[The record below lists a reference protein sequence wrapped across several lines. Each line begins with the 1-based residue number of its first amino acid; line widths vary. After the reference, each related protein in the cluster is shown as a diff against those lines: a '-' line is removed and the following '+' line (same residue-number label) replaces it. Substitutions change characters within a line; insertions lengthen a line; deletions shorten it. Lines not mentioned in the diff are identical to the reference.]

1 MTFERIIL
9 LGEQY
14 PEGFDEAV
22 NINGVWVCRRGL
34 REHLVRHVVAGA
46 HGPSVGREGLGV
58 GQSDQAEIAHE
69 ILAIDFKEVAGFD
82 VSMPDSVLLLQPR
95 QRLRNR
101 TDRGNDVLDA
111 RCQPVR
117 RVVQL
122 AVQNGGPISALATT
136 ALPAVMLEASLRLT
150 G

>member
-1 MTFERIIL
+1 MRSLVDQTEVSRPCRLITFERIIL

-14 PEGFDEAV
+14 PQGFGEAI

-34 REHLVRHVVAGA
+34 SEHLVRHVVAGA
-46 HGPSVGREGLGV
+46 HGPSVGRERLGV
-58 GQSDQAEIAHE
+58 GHSDQAEIAHE

-101 TDRGNDVLDA
+101 ADRRNDVLDA
-111 RCQPVR
+111 RTRQRLVKRSRYGHCQPC
-117 RVVQL
+117 
-122 AVQNGGPISALATT
+122 
-136 ALPAVMLEASLRLT
+136 E
-150 G
+150 